1 MTDGFGYDNGMGG
14 AVMIGNIAKG
24 GFDITKAGCMVLSI
38 KKDAIKEF
46 SLYDNGTDFTN
57 EIMNDLF

>member
-1 MTDGFGYDNGMGG
+1 
-14 AVMIGNIAKG
+14 
-24 GFDITKAGCMVLSI
+24 MVLSI